1 MKALPRSLLVMTLV
15 PAAAM
20 AQEEPPYSISAN
32 AAIATE
38 YIFRGISQT
47 DESAAIQGGF
57 DGSYSLQAVDLYAGV
72 WASNVDFNDD
82 DEAQEAQTEF
92 DFYGGFTGKLP
103 LGEGMTW
110 NAGVIYFMY
119 PGADTERDYDFIE
132 GYLGLGYA
140 FSQVALTPEVGIK
153 VSYTPDY
160 FLESGDGI
168 YVDGTGTLSL
178 PYDLG
183 LGFHYGYQSIED
195 EDVFGAPSYS
205 DWSVSLSKEVLSLD
219 LSIAYV
225 DTDLSKDECGG
236 TSLCDARA
244 VFTVSKSF

>member
-1 MKALPRSLLVMTLV
+1 MKALPRSLLVMTLL

-20 AQEEPPYSISAN
+20 AQEKPPYSISAN
-32 AAIATE
+32 TAITTD
-38 YIFRGISQT
+38 YTFRGISQT
-47 DESAAIQGGF
+47 DESWAIQGGF
-57 DGSYSLQAVDLYAGV
+57 DGSYSLNAVDLYAGV
-72 WASNVDFNDD
+72 WASNVDFNDGD
-82 DEAQEAQTEF
+82 EAQTEF
-92 DFYGGFTGKLP
+92 DIYGGFTGTLP
-103 LGEGMTW
+103 VIEDMTW
-110 NAGVIYFMY
+110 NAGVIYFAY

-132 GYLGLGYA
+132 GYVGLDYA

-168 YVDGTGTLSL
+168 YVDGTGSLSL

-183 LGFHYGYQSIED
+183 LGFHYGYQSIDD
-195 EDVFGAPSYS
+195 EAAFGAPSYS
-205 DWSVSLSKEVLSLD
+205 DWSVALSKAVLGLD

-225 DTDLSKDECGG
+225 DTDLSKEECFGG

-244 VFTVSKSF
+244 VFSVSKSF